1 MKATEN
7 TNLPKIRI
15 HADKRE
21 APKGDLF
28 GIFFEDINYSADGGI
43 YPEMLQNGSFEFAE
57 NDTRVRDFSPFSFWK
72 PIEIGGAKVE
82 LSPRQGETLFPRN
95 PGSAYVEI
103 REPGK
108 RAGLQNIGFDTGISL
123 VKGERYVF
131 SMYMK
136 GDADFPV
143 EV

>member
-57 NDTRVRDFSPFSFWK
+57 NDTRERDFSPLFLLETDRNRRRKSRTFPQAGGDSFS
-72 PIEIGGAKVE
+72 P
-82 LSPRQGETLFPRN
+82 
-95 PGSAYVEI
+95 
-103 REPGK
+103 
-108 RAGLQNIGFDTGISL
+108 
-123 VKGERYVF
+123 
-131 SMYMK
+131 
-136 GDADFPV
+136 
-143 EV
+143 